1 MQRVQCP
8 AKIIFG
14 GQKSK
19 VGINFIEVQDVVET
33 GALERAGLLWAGQ
46 GWAGVSHSTG
56 QQVGRFTSGFQ

>member
-1 MQRVQCP
+1 M
-8 AKIIFG
+8 
-14 GQKSK
+14 
-19 VGINFIEVQDVVET
+19 ET